1 MTWYTGLFVFVIIWW
16 LVLFTVLPWGV
27 RQPEADEI
35 EPGQMSGAPHKPQ
48 LLRKLLVTTAI
59 ATVLWAGA
67 YYLITSDLI
76 SFREMAG

>member
-35 EPGQMSGAPHKPQ
+35 EPGQMSGAPHKPR